1 MTVCGCVGVWHLVVP
16 APQMKLAWLRWLW
29 LFLAVVKVHADEF
42 AFFDAVSAGD
52 TSAVSESLA
61 AGVDPNYADEDGL
74 TPLILAAKHGR
85 LEVMLVTRE
94 DEKSQMI
101 T

>member
-1 MTVCGCVGVWHLVVP
+1 M
-16 APQMKLAWLRWLW
+16 
-29 LFLAVVKVHADEF
+29 HADEF

-85 LEVMLVTRE
+85 LEVMYIVSISWRQIVACFCYSSIAS
-94 DEKSQMI
+94 DVPHV
-101 T
+101 

>member
-1 MTVCGCVGVWHLVVP
+1 VDIVGLASYVVACGTLSDISP
-16 APQMKLAWLRWLW
+16 PTMKLAWMQWLW
-29 LFLAVVKVHADEF
+29 LLLAIGSVHADEF

-85 LEVMLVTRE
+85 LEVMHSLAI
-94 DEKSQMI
+94 S
-101 T
+101 